1 MLISLLVTLL
11 IVAVIVYVIKIIL
24 DLLPLP
30 APAKTIVYIIFALIV
45 IVYLLNLFGIAPLAL
60 K

>member
-1 MLISLLVTLL
+1 MISTLITLLV
-11 IVAVIVYVIKIIL
+11 VAVIVYVVKLIL
-24 DLLPLP
+24 DELPLP

-45 IVYLLNLFGIAPLAL
+45 VLYLLNMFGIYSTHL